1 MLSSS
6 AKELYFRQAVNQLA
20 KYNGLHTLNEL
31 AGAMRLRQVSG
42 EGSEQINV
50 PTANDIEKKLIA
62 LFVDT
67 SEGSITTYNLIT
79 QLEKLL
85 AEAPQFRDSL
95 LQTFQIYY
103 TKDAQ
108 NRLIKLPPDQTTD
121 ILEMLGAASG
131 QTGSTN
137 INANQSNPSKHNP
150 GLSVILSNSHRVG
163 LIQRDTNP
171 SVLFF
176 NSIPNVE
183 MCRATPFVDILFSLG
198 RPSKNSATGQVQ
210 SLSVVKFLVG
220 AIKSESGT
228 PLDDM
233 VLANQTSGNGNTV
246 SGTDTSSD
254 TSRSLAGMELFTSPQ
269 TLVNANEF
277 DNPTIRGQAVLDK
290 NKPLLSIN
298 DLSITI
304 VPSTGLMAFK
314 TADLSLTLHDRSRL
328 SEVADFVRAD
338 LYGLTEVTI
347 EYGWLHPDGN
357 TISSERNPY
366 GDLINGMRLKEK
378 FSIIN
383 SSFNMTDTGEVAI
396 KLQLAMRGSEA
407 FATELI
413 SSDSDGTGSAI
424 RDVQALIESISELRS
439 RVFGGSTGFQTREIR
454 GVQILDAAQ
463 DALNNTTF
471 GSDLQEALRDFR
483 AGLSRTQN
491 PEARTLL
498 SRLDSL
504 YGTVRARG
512 ANNRQRS
519 SGASG
524 QTETYLAR
532 LRRSVQDSVREK
544 MIGLSTRPDPF
555 LVLPS
560 NIRRGRVVQ
569 ANATRSTNT
578 QIERI
583 RRENSIQGVAE
594 GATSLAKLIL
604 MFVGQPLALSGKFD
618 DVQLVFYPFNAYAGK
633 ACDINIGN
641 FAVDNQFFA
650 ENFARW
656 RLDRIGRSANVNLQ
670 DFISFLATTL
680 IDDPAATSYGLF
692 EGDTSLFREVVT
704 DDSGREAIG
713 VEALDDPADHITK
726 LERILRNVTPDGT
739 FRMPQIDFYL
749 ETTPEKMVLEDNQDA
764 SQDSGRSILRVHIFD
779 RVASSYD
786 TLGALL
792 ANTRNTEL
800 SAIGQIGQPPP
811 VAEGESVPT
820 SNPGVNESRTR
831 LHNGFISAA
840 ESANI
845 IEPVP
850 GTGQTSSQGGSSKP
864 VGTTS
869 EDRGPQMYRVKGGS
883 RALKNFLYNTTPHIV
898 YGTIGSTIKSAQLSS
913 QQDPALSTINLLRS
927 FRRSEIEPNGENP
940 GGIPLK
946 VIPTELNMSSLGCP
960 LVHFAQQYFVDFNTG
975 TTADNFYGISGITHN
990 FTQGEF
996 TTGIKFA
1003 PMDAY
1008 GRYVGVIEQVRN
1020 AQAVLQDIEDSNS
1033 KPESAAGP
1041 SIEFENPFF

>member
-1 MLSSS
+1 MLSST
-6 AKELYFRQAVNQLA
+6 AKELYFRRAVNQLA

-31 AGAMRLRQVSG
+31 AGAMRLQQVSG
-42 EGSEQINV
+42 ENNEQITV
-50 PTANDIEKKLIA
+50 PTANDIEKQLIA

-67 SEGSITTYNLIT
+67 SEGSITTYNLIR
-79 QLEKLL
+79 QLEDLL
-85 AEAPQFRDSL
+85 SEAPELRDQL
-95 LQTFQIYY
+95 LKTFQIYY
-103 TKDAQ
+103 TKDVQ
-108 NRLIKLPPDQTTD
+108 GRLTKLPPNETTD
-121 ILEMLGAASG
+121 ILEMLGYASG
-131 QTGSTN
+131 QTSSTN
-137 INANQSNPSKHNP
+137 INSNASNPTKHNP

-171 SVLFF
+171 SVLFL

-198 RPSKNSATGQVQ
+198 RPAKNTQTGQVQ
-210 SLSVVKFLVG
+210 SLSLTKFLVG
-220 AIKSESGT
+220 AVKSESGT

-233 VLANQTSGNGNTV
+233 LLANQTSGNGNTV
-246 SGTDTSSD
+246 AGTATSTDT
-254 TSRSLAGMELFTSPQ
+254 TRSLAGMELFTSPQ
-269 TLVNANEF
+269 TLVNANER
-277 DNPTIRGQAVLDK
+277 DNPTLRGQAILDK

-338 LYGLTEVTI
+338 LYGLTEITI

-357 TISSERNPY
+357 TVSSERNPY
-366 GDLINGMRLKEK
+366 GDLINGMRMKEK

-383 SSFNMTDTGEVAI
+383 SSFSMTDTGEISI

-413 SSDSDGTGSAI
+413 SSDSDGTGNAI
-424 RDVQALIESISELRS
+424 RDVQELVESITELRS
-439 RVFGGSTGFQTREIR
+439 RVFGGGTGFQTREIR

-483 AGLSRTQN
+483 AGLQDTQN

-498 SRLDSL
+498 KHLNNL
-504 YGTVRARG
+504 YNTVRARG
-512 ANNRQRS
+512 GQRQNGRGGNR
-519 SGASG
+519 SGASS
-524 QTETYLAR
+524 QSETYLSR

-544 MIGLSTRPDPF
+544 MLALSTRPDPF

-560 NIRRGRVVQ
+560 DVRRGRVIQ
-569 ANATRSTNT
+569 ANGTQATNNEI
-578 QIERI
+578 QRI
-583 RRENSIQGVAE
+583 RQENSIQGVSE
-594 GATSLAKLIL
+594 GATSLAKLLLLFI
-604 MFVGQPLALSGKFD
+604 GQPLALTGKFD
-618 DVQLVFYPFNAYAGK
+618 DVQLVFYPFNAYAGQ
-633 ACDINIGN
+633 ASNINIGN
-641 FAVDNQFFA
+641 FAIDNQYFA

-670 DFISFLATTL
+670 DFIGFLATTL
-680 IDDPAATSYGLF
+680 IDDPAATSYGLY
-692 EGDTSLFREVVT
+692 EGDKSLFREVIT
-704 DDSGREAIG
+704 DTSGQAAIG
-713 VEALDDPADHITK
+713 AEALDDPADHITK

-764 SQDSGRSILRVHIFD
+764 SQDSGRSILRVHVFD

-786 TLGALL
+786 TLGALM

-800 SAIGQIGQPPP
+800 SAIGQIGQPQP
-811 VAEGESVPT
+811 VAEGESVAT
-820 SNPGVNESRTR
+820 SNPGVNESRVR
-831 LHNGFISAA
+831 LHNTFISAA

-845 IEPVP
+845 IETVP
-850 GTGQTSSQGGSSKP
+850 GTGTTSSQGGSSSP
-864 VGTTS
+864 VGKNES
-869 EDRGPQMYRVKGGS
+869 DRGPQMYRIKGGS
-883 RALKNFLYNTTPHIV
+883 RAMKNFLYNTTPHIV
-898 YGTIGSTIKSAQLSS
+898 YGTIGSTIKTAQLSS

-940 GGIPLK
+940 GGIPLR
-946 VIPTELNMSSLGCP
+946 VIPTELNISSLGCP

-990 FTQGEF
+990 FTQGDF

-1008 GRYVGVIEQVRN
+1008 GRYIGIIEQVRN
-1020 AQAVLQDIEDSNS
+1020 AQAVLQDIEDSNR
-1033 KPESAAGP
+1033 AGDNNT
-1041 SIEFENPFF
+1041 SLTD